1 LAPFRPIAPGARA
14 AGRRRPWWASLPDE
28 ALLDVPL
35 AKLGLAIAGSRLE
48 PLLARLGRELERA
61 GIRRFRPYA
70 WLSTGWFTPHGMTGF
85 AIPFYAA
92 HPRLVALERRMIG
105 YAEGG
110 DAAGC
115 MRILRHEAG
124 HALDNAYRLHRRASW
139 RAHFG
144 AFGEPYRSTYRP
156 RGDRAAFVENIGHGY
171 ATSHPCEDWAETFA
185 VWLAPG
191 SRWRTRYAGLP
202 VLRKLCYVDEL
213 VHEIRDLAP
222 AVHTRERVDP
232 LAEQH
237 ATLREYYARK
247 STKLGRARLRGEF
260 LR

>member
-1 LAPFRPIAPGARA
+1 MKSRSA
-14 AGRRRPWWASLPDE
+14 ARPWWTALSDDD
-28 ALLDVPL
+28 LLDLPL
-35 AKLGLAIAGSRLE
+35 RALRLRIEGSRLE
-48 PLLARLGRELERA
+48 PLLARLAREIERA
-61 GIRRFRPYA
+61 GLARFRPHA
-70 WLSTGWFTPHGMTGF
+70 WLSTGWFTPHGGTGF

-144 AFGEPYRSTYRP
+144 PFSTPYRSTYRP
-156 RGDRAAFVENIGHGY
+156 RGDRQHFVENIGHGY
-171 ATSHPCEDWAETFA
+171 AQSHPGEDWAETFA

-191 SRWRTRYAGLP
+191 SQWRSRYAGLP
-202 VLRKLCYVDEL
+202 ALRKLCYVNDL
-213 VHEIRDLAP
+213 VREIADRP
-222 AVHTRERVDP
+222 PMVRTRERVDP
-232 LAEQH
+232 LAEQR
-237 ATLREYYARK
+237 ATLREHYARK
-247 STKLGRARLRGEF
+247 SAQLGRARLRGEL

>member
-1 LAPFRPIAPGARA
+1 MPSRRA
-14 AGRRRPWWASLPDE
+14 ARPWWTRLSDDE
-28 ALLDVPL
+28 LLDVPL
-35 AKLGLAIAGSRLE
+35 RKLGLRIEGSRLE
-48 PLLARLGRELERA
+48 GLLARLGRELEHA
-61 GIRRFRPYA
+61 GLARFRPYA
-70 WLSTGWFTPHGMTGF
+70 WLSTGWFTPHGSTGF

-124 HALDNAYRLHRRASW
+124 HALDNAHRLHRRAAW
-139 RAHFG
+139 REHFG
-144 AFGEPYRSTYRP
+144 AFTTPYRATYRP
-156 RGDRAAFVENIGHGY
+156 RGGRQHFVENLGNGY
-171 ATSHPCEDWAETFA
+171 AQSHPGEDWAETFA

-202 VLRKLCYVDEL
+202 ALRKLCYVDEL
-213 VHEIRDLAP
+213 VREIADRP
-222 AVHTRERVDP
+222 PVVRTRERIDP
-232 LAEQH
+232 LAEQR
-237 ATLREYYARK
+237 ATLREHYARK
-247 STKLGRARLRGEF
+247 SAQLGRARLRGEL